1 MGINIVHKVTEAF
14 GGALI
19 STFAAE
25 NDSELESATEQTS
38 WTSAATGYPISEGQG
53 RRMSRCT

>member
-19 STFAAE
+19 SSFAAE
-25 NDSELESATEQTS
+25 NDSVSWRAPPNRHLGRLLQLDTRSAKDR
-38 WTSAATGYPISEGQG
+38 AEG
-53 RRMSRCT
+53 